1 MYRKVDKALL
11 RAYFDGVCSESE
23 ARTVESWLART
34 DHTAED
40 TTMLEDIF
48 NSIRATA
55 DSRTRA
61 EYAEVAA
68 AIRRSRRVSWYRRAG
83 YAAAAAVV
91 ALFVAVA
98 SFDAAEQSVPTE
110 TAAPEMLQAY
120 APCGESLEVSLPD
133 GSVIVLAAD
142 SRLTYPASFDGDTR
156 HVELVG
162 ECFASIAKNPAK
174 PFILT
179 SGKVDVVVKGTQFNV
194 KSRRSSSE
202 VEVALVEGSVLV
214 ENRIGANERILLE
227 PGQLVK
233 IDNTDGSASV
243 GSFDT
248 ELYAVSG
255 TSNSL
260 AFVNQRFGDIAASLE
275 SAFGVKIEIA
285 DAALLNERFYAA
297 FVNNETIDEILSTFN
312 AADTMEITRDGDTVR
327 ISLRK

>member
-1 MYRKVDKALL
+1 MYKKVDKALL
-11 RAYFDGVCSESE
+11 RAYFDGVCSERD
-23 ARTVESWLART
+23 ARMVESWLART

-55 DSRTRA
+55 DSRTSA
-61 EYAEVAA
+61 EYAEVTA
-68 AIRRSRRVSWYRRAG
+68 AIRRSRRSSWFRRAG
-83 YAAAAAVV
+83 YVAVAAVV
-91 ALFVAVA
+91 ALFVAVV
-98 SFDAAEQSVPTE
+98 SFDASERSVPTE
-110 TAAPEMLQAY
+110 IAAPEMLQAY
-120 APCGESLEVSLPD
+120 APCGESLEVALPD

-142 SRLTYPASFDGDTR
+142 SRLTYPASFDSDTR

-162 ECFASIAKNPAK
+162 ECFASIAKNPEK

-202 VEVALVEGSVLV
+202 IEVALVEGSVLV
-214 ENRIGANERILLE
+214 ENRINDNERILLE

-248 ELYAVSG
+248 ELYAVAN

-275 SAFGVKIEIA
+275 SMFGVKIEIV
-285 DAALLNERFYAA
+285 DAALLGERFYAA
-297 FVNNETIDEILSTFN
+297 FVNNETIDEILATFN
-312 AADTMEITRDGDTVR
+312 AADTMEITRSGDTIR
-327 ISLRK
+327 ITLRK

>member
-1 MYRKVDKALL
+1 MTAYAR
-11 RAYFDGVCSESE
+11 RAKPARSNRGWRVPTIQPKMRRCSK
-23 ARTVESWLART
+23 
-34 DHTAED
+34 
-40 TTMLEDIF
+40 IF
-48 NSIRATA
+48 SIRATA

-61 EYAEVAA
+61 EYAEVAT

-110 TAAPEMLQAY
+110 IAAPEMLQAY
-120 APCGESLEVSLPD
+120 APCGESLEVALPD

-214 ENRIGANERILLE
+214 ENRINEEERILLE
-227 PGQLVK
+227 PAMFTTKPMLYG
-233 IDNTDGSASV
+233 
-243 GSFDT
+243 FDP
-248 ELYAVSG
+248 
-255 TSNSL
+255 
-260 AFVNQRFGDIAASLE
+260 
-275 SAFGVKIEIA
+275 GVPA
-285 DAALLNERFYAA
+285 GPQCALPTCI
-297 FVNNETIDEILSTFN
+297 VW
-312 AADTMEITRDGDTVR
+312 
-327 ISLRK
+327 

>member
-1 MYRKVDKALL
+1 M
-11 RAYFDGVCSESE
+11 
-23 ARTVESWLART
+23 
-34 DHTAED
+34 
-40 TTMLEDIF
+40 
-48 NSIRATA
+48 
-55 DSRTRA
+55 
-61 EYAEVAA
+61 
-68 AIRRSRRVSWYRRAG
+68 
-83 YAAAAAVV
+83 
-91 ALFVAVA
+91 
-98 SFDAAEQSVPTE
+98 
-110 TAAPEMLQAY
+110 
-120 APCGESLEVSLPD
+120 
-133 GSVIVLAAD
+133 LAAD

-162 ECFASIAKNPAK
+162 ECFASIAKNPEK

>member
-1 MYRKVDKALL
+1 MQKRVDKALL
-11 RAYFDGVCSESE
+11 RAYFDGVCTESD

-40 TTMLEDIF
+40 TAMLEDIF
-48 NSIRATA
+48 NSIGATP

-61 EYAEVAA
+61 EFAEEAT
-68 AIRRSRRVSWYRRAG
+68 AIRRSRRTAWYRRAG
-83 YAAAAAVV
+83 YAAAAAVIALV
-91 ALFVAVA
+91 AVVA
-98 SFDAAEQSVPTE
+98 SFDAAERAIPVE
-110 TAAPEMLQAY
+110 VVAPQMLEAY
-120 APCGESLEVSLPD
+120 APCGESLEVALPD

-156 HVELVG
+156 SVELVG
-162 ECFASIAKNPAK
+162 ECFASIAKNPEK

-179 SGKVDVVVKGTQFNV
+179 SGNVDVVVKGTQFNV

-214 ENRIGANERILLE
+214 ENRIKAGERVLLE

-248 ELYAVSG
+248 ELYAVSN

-275 SAFGVKIEIA
+275 SAFGVKIKIL

-297 FVNNETIDEILSTFN
+297 FVNNETLDQILWTFN
-312 AADTMEITRDGDTVR
+312 AAETMDITRDGDTVY